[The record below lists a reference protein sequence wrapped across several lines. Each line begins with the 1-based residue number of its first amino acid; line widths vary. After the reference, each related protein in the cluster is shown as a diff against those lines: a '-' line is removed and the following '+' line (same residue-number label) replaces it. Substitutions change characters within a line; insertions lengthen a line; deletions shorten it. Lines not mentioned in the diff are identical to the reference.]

1 MESWHLG
8 KREYMYVDKK
18 GERLSSALLILNQ
31 HVVACRKEESR
42 QQAAIDDHNF
52 AVNKTIMR

>member
-8 KREYMYVDKK
+8 KREYVDKK

>member
-8 KREYMYVDKK
+8 KREYVDKK
-18 GERLSSALLILNQ
+18 GERLSFALLILNQ